1 MTQPQEIVQ
10 ASKQFQ
16 DWLTALKAKSMFATH
31 NQSFASMRGVMH
43 GLRRHMNTD
52 EVLTFG
58 DALPPLPRGLF
69 LEGWRPAPALPLES
83 EAQLAKEVYDDLTA
97 HHSPP
102 ETIVSDVLAVIVQHL
117 DPHNAKIAG
126 EQLPPALKQ
135 IWSEN
140 RQEH

>member
-16 DWLTALKAKSMFATH
+16 DWLAALKAKSMFSTH

-43 GLRRHMNTD
+43 GLRRHMDTD
-52 EVLTFG
+52 QILTFA

-69 LEGWRPAPALPLES
+69 LEGWRPALALPLQS
-83 EAQLAKEVYDDLTA
+83 EAQLAKEVYDNLTA

-102 ETIVSDVLAVIVQHL
+102 ETIVSDVLATIAQHL
-117 DPHNAKIAG
+117 DPHNAKMAG
-126 EQLPPALKQ
+126 EQLPTALKP
-135 IWSEN
+135 IWSKH
-140 RQEH
+140 RQDL